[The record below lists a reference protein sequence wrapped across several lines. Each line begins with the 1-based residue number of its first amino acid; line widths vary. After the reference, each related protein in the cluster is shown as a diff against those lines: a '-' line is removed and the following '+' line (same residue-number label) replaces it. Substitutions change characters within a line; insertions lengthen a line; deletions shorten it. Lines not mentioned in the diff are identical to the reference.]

1 MVPKGF
7 WSLMVFCAIMPFII
21 VATWP
26 VWVFFG
32 IVKDTPKPKKKIVIE
47 PLPIYPQVSLKR
59 RKRKLKLQYA
69 SSIVAESES
78 TKSISNTPPKVTTKQ
93 TIIDDAI
100 SALMSVGFKK
110 TEAKNA
116 VCKACSGK
124 AFDNVEDVIK
134 ATMKKSN

>member
-7 WSLMVFCAIMPFII
+7 WSLMAFCVVLPFII

-47 PLPIYPQVSLKR
+47 PLPIYPQISLKR

-69 SSIVAESES
+69 SSIAAESES
-78 TKSISNTPPKVTTKQ
+78 TKSISDTPLELTTKQ

-100 SALMSVGFKK
+100 SALTGFGFKK

-124 AFDNVEDVIK
+124 VFDNVEDVIK
-134 ATMKKSN
+134 ATMKKPN